1 MKINNFKPSGVNP
14 YKNQLNKLEQME
26 KGLNKKKDVVEISTE
41 AKEMQQVSSYENDR
55 QIKVDELRSQVENGT
70 YKPQPSEIAKSIINF
85 YKK

>member
-26 KGLNKKKDVVEISTE
+26 KGPNKKKDVVEISAE
-41 AKEMQQVSSYENDR
+41 AKEMQQVSPFEKER
-55 QIKVDELRSQVENGT
+55 QIKVDELRIQVENGT

>member
-26 KGLNKKKDVVEISTE
+26 KGPNKKKDVVEISTE
-41 AKEMQQVSSYENDR
+41 AKEMQQISSFEKDR

>member
-26 KGLNKKKDVVEISTE
+26 KGPNKKKDVVEISTE
-41 AKEMQQVSSYENDR
+41 AKEMQQVSSFEKDR
-55 QIKVDELRSQVENGT
+55 KIKVDELRSQVENGT

>member
-14 YKNQLNKLEQME
+14 YKNQLNNLEQME
-26 KGLNKKKDVVEISTE
+26 KGPTKKKDVVEISTE
-41 AKEMQQVSSYENDR
+41 AKEMQQISSFEKDR
-55 QIKVDELRSQVENGT
+55 QIKVDELRSQVENCT

>member
-1 MKINNFKPSGVNP
+1 
-14 YKNQLNKLEQME
+14 ME
-26 KGLNKKKDVVEISTE
+26 KGPNKKKDVVEISTE
-41 AKEMQQVSSYENDR
+41 AKEMQQVSSFENDR

>member
-1 MKINNFKPSGVNP
+1 MKINNFKPLGVNP

-26 KGLNKKKDVVEISTE
+26 KGPNKKKDVVEISTE
-41 AKEMQQVSSYENDR
+41 AKEMQQISSFEKDR
-55 QIKVDELRSQVENGT
+55 KIKVDELRSQVENGT

>member
-26 KGLNKKKDVVEISTE
+26 KGPNKKKDVVEISAE
-41 AKEMQQVSSYENDR
+41 AKEMQQVSPFEKER
-55 QIKVDELRSQVENGT
+55 QIKVDELRIQVENGT

-85 YKK
+85 YKR